1 MRKVG
6 VVERTNCRD
15 KIGGCV
21 VNDKG
26 KRVRFADSPD
36 SRISRLPDSRTS
48 RLSRLPDSRI
58 SRLSGHVSSCQC
70 VYDTSSLPYDIST
83 HTSNNYHTEWL
94 TQVAHNVK
102 EISLPPAPKTIAEAL
117 DESNPDYWHW
127 HEAVVTELGVL
138 QEQGTFDGAEQYG
151 RAMKT
156 KFVFTTSFKP
166 DFTVKYKARLV
177 VCGYSQVYGVDYEE
191 TYAPTTPITNI
202 LLLLQIAKV
211 KKAVIASFDVTGAF
225 LEGTND
231 HEQYCWLPEEI
242 SDRKLRVRIIKS
254 LYGQKQSPKIW
265 NDHLNNILIQ
275 MGFERCPVSPCLYR
289 YKCDDTYLYTT
300 IHVDDGL
307 MMADSKETVDHFITQ
322 FRTYVS
328 FDLKVYNPVQKF
340 LGMQIEEDDKYV
352 YVHQKD
358 YIKNIDLLG
367 VKEVV
372 KVEKAPM
379 KSSVNLRVCEQNN
392 TLPQLLPVSGVLRYV
407 SDRTRPDILTAVGEM
422 SSNGAPHPSDQHVE
436 VAKSILRFVKSTVND
451 KLTLGG
457 SGPIVLRAYSDAS
470 YITTGK
476 CKSRLGG
483 CLFLGEDSGAIQS
496 FSRNDSTVSHSS
508 CEAEIKAI
516 DLVIKSVLHVRD
528 LLEFLGEEQ
537 KEKTTIYTDSKSS
550 IDLLSTLKSNENTK
564 HINVRIHF
572 IRESL
577 NANKIQLKFIGTN
590 DNVADGL
597 TKPLDG
603 AKYQEF
609 KTKLLNIKT

>member
-1 MRKVG
+1 
-6 VVERTNCRD
+6 
-15 KIGGCV
+15 
-21 VNDKG
+21 
-26 KRVRFADSPD
+26 
-36 SRISRLPDSRTS
+36 
-48 RLSRLPDSRI
+48 
-58 SRLSGHVSSCQC
+58 
-70 VYDTSSLPYDIST
+70 
-83 HTSNNYHTEWL
+83 
-94 TQVAHNVK
+94 
-102 EISLPPAPKTIAEAL
+102 
-117 DESNPDYWHW
+117 
-127 HEAVVTELGVL
+127 
-138 QEQGTFDGAEQYG
+138 
-151 RAMKT
+151 
-156 KFVFTTSFKP
+156 
-166 DFTVKYKARLV
+166 
-177 VCGYSQVYGVDYEE
+177 
-191 TYAPTTPITNI
+191 
-202 LLLLQIAKV
+202 
-211 KKAVIASFDVTGAF
+211 
-225 LEGTND
+225 
-231 HEQYCWLPEEI
+231 
-242 SDRKLRVRIIKS
+242 
-254 LYGQKQSPKIW
+254 
-265 NDHLNNILIQ
+265 
-275 MGFERCPVSPCLYR
+275 
-289 YKCDDTYLYTT
+289 
-300 IHVDDGL
+300 
-307 MMADSKETVDHFITQ
+307 MMADSKDTVDQFIAQ

-328 FDLKVYNPVQKF
+328 FDLKLYNPVQKF
-340 LGMQIEEDDKYV
+340 LGMQIEEDDNYV

-367 VKEVV
+367 IKEVV

-436 VAKSILRFVKSTVND
+436 VAKSILRFVKSNVDD

-603 AKYQEF
+603 VKFQEF
-609 KTKLLNIKT
+609 KAKLLNIKQ